1 MKFCSKCGKEFEAK
15 STRMH
20 ICNEC
25 KENAKE
31 DRKKYIREYVRS
43 RNHRLMIKQTA
54 VYADDHKT
62 IKEMAENKGIKIPD
76 MIHQIVAKCK

>member
-1 MKFCSKCGKEFEAK
+1 MKFCSKCGKEFDAK

-25 KENAKE
+25 KEKAKE
-31 DRKKYIREYVRS
+31 ERKKYIREYIKS

-54 VYADDHKT
+54 VYSGDHAV
-62 IKEMAENKGIKIPD
+62 IKSMAEDRGIKIPD
-76 MIHQIVAKCK
+76 MIHMIVAKCK

>member
-20 ICNEC
+20 ICNDC
-25 KENAKE
+25 KEKAKE
-31 DRKKYIREYVRS
+31 DRKKYIREYVRG
-43 RNHRLMIKQTA
+43 RNRRLMIKQTA
-54 VYADDHKT
+54 VYSDDHKI